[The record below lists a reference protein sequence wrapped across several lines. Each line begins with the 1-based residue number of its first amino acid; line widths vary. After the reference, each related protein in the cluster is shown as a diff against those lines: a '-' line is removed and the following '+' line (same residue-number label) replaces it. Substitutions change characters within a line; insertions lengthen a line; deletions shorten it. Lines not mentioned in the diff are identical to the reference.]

1 MTAATEIAQARDQVE
16 NAAWLNALARVG
28 LVAKGVSYALV
39 GVLAIKLAADSGG
52 KATSRQGALHTLAQH
67 SFGKFVLVVLAFG
80 FAAYAI
86 WRFAQAFFDKNNDG
100 DGAKG
105 LAKRAGYFGRG
116 AIYAGLTYSTIK
128 ILSGSAEQSQNQKAH
143 KTAATALSWPAGK
156 WIVGAAGLV
165 LIGVG
170 LWNGYRALEKKFLK
184 NWKTGKMGPT
194 AQRWG
199 TRSGVVGLSCADGGV
214 RPDRELRRQG
224 RLRLQPTGSDRPRR
238 RAAEAREPELRL
250 VAARNR
256 RRRTARLRRLLL
268 LRGALPRGLTQRS
281 R

>member
-1 MTAATEIAQARDQVE
+1 MTAATEISRARDQVE
-16 NAAWLNALARVG
+16 NASWLNALARVG
-28 LVAKGVSYALV
+28 LIAKGASYALV

-80 FAAYAI
+80 FAAYAV

-100 DGAKG
+100 EGAKG

-184 NWKTGKMGPT
+184 NWKTEKMGPT
-194 AQRWG
+194 ARRWG
-199 TRSGVVGLSCADGGV
+199 TRSGVVGLCARMVVFALIGSFVVKAAYDYNPREAIGLDGA
-214 RPDRELRRQG
+214 
-224 RLRLQPTGSDRPRR
+224 LQKLASQNYGSWLLGIV
-238 RAAEAREPELRL
+238 AAGLLAYAVFCFFEARYRE
-250 VAARNR
+250 V
-256 RRRTARLRRLLL
+256 
-268 LRGALPRGLTQRS
+268 
-281 R
+281 

>member
-1 MTAATEIAQARDQVE
+1 MTVATEIAQARDQVE

-80 FAAYAI
+80 FAAYAV

-105 LAKRAGYFGRG
+105 LAKRAGYLGRG

-170 LWNGYRALEKKFLK
+170 LWNGYRGLEKKFLK
-184 NWKTGKMGPT
+184 NWKTEKMGPT

-199 TRSGVVGLSCADGGV
+199 TRSGMVGLSARMVVFALIGIFVVKAAYDYNPREAIGLDGA
-214 RPDRELRRQG
+214 
-224 RLRLQPTGSDRPRR
+224 LQKLASQNYGSWLLGIV
-238 RAAEAREPELRL
+238 AAGLLAYAVFCFFEARYRE
-250 VAARNR
+250 V
-256 RRRTARLRRLLL
+256 
-268 LRGALPRGLTQRS
+268 
-281 R
+281 

>member
-1 MTAATEIAQARDQVE
+1 MNAATEISRARNQVE
-16 NAAWLNALARVG
+16 NASWLNALARVG

-143 KTAATALSWPAGK
+143 KTAATVLSWPAGK
-156 WIVGAAGLV
+156 WLVGAAGLA

-170 LWNGYRALEKKFLK
+170 LWNGYRAVEKKFLK
-184 NWKTGKMGPT
+184 NWKTEQMSPT

-199 TRSGVVGLSCADGGV
+199 TRSGVIGLPARMVVFTLIGIFVVKAAYDYNPNEAIGLDGA
-214 RPDRELRRQG
+214 
-224 RLRLQPTGSDRPRR
+224 LQKLASQSYGSWLLGIV
-238 RAAEAREPELRL
+238 AAGLLAYAVFCFFEARYRE
-250 VAARNR
+250 V
-256 RRRTARLRRLLL
+256 
-268 LRGALPRGLTQRS
+268 
-281 R
+281 

>member
-1 MTAATEIAQARDQVE
+1 MTAATEISRARDQVE
-16 NAAWLNALARVG
+16 NASWLNALARVG
-28 LVAKGVSYALV
+28 LIAKGVSYALV

-52 KATSRQGALHTLAQH
+52 KATSRQGALQTLAQH

-80 FAAYAI
+80 FAAYAV

-105 LAKRAGYFGRG
+105 VAKRAGYFGRG

-184 NWKTGKMGPT
+184 NWKTEKMGPT
-194 AQRWG
+194 ARRWG
-199 TRSGVVGLSCADGGV
+199 TRSGVVGLCARMVVFALIGGFVVKAAYDYNPREAIGLDGA
-214 RPDRELRRQG
+214 
-224 RLRLQPTGSDRPRR
+224 LQKLASQNYGSWLLGIV
-238 RAAEAREPELRL
+238 AAGLLAYAVFCFFEARYRE
-250 VAARNR
+250 V
-256 RRRTARLRRLLL
+256 
-268 LRGALPRGLTQRS
+268 
-281 R
+281 

>member
-1 MTAATEIAQARDQVE
+1 MTAATEISQARNQVE

-80 FAAYAI
+80 FAAYAV

-143 KTAATALSWPAGK
+143 KTAATVLSWPAGK

-170 LWNGYRALEKKFLK
+170 LWNGYRAHEKKFLK
-184 NWKTGKMGPT
+184 NWKTEKMGPT

-199 TRSGVVGLSCADGGV
+199 TRSGVVGLSARMVVFTLIGIFVVKAAYDYNPREAIGLDGA
-214 RPDRELRRQG
+214 
-224 RLRLQPTGSDRPRR
+224 LQKLASQSYGSWLLGIV
-238 RAAEAREPELRL
+238 AAGLLAYAVFCFFEARYRE
-250 VAARNR
+250 V
-256 RRRTARLRRLLL
+256 
-268 LRGALPRGLTQRS
+268 
-281 R
+281 

>member
-1 MTAATEIAQARDQVE
+1 MTAATEISRARNQVE
-16 NAAWLNALARVG
+16 NASWLNALARVG

-80 FAAYAI
+80 FAAYAV

-116 AIYAGLTYSTIK
+116 AIYASLTYSTIK

-143 KTAATALSWPAGK
+143 ETTATLLSWPAGK
-156 WIVGAAGLV
+156 WIVGAAGLA

-184 NWKTGKMGPT
+184 NWKTEQMSAA

-199 TRSGVVGLSCADGGV
+199 TRAGVVGLPARMVVFTLIGIFVVKAAYDYNPREAIGVDGA
-214 RPDRELRRQG
+214 
-224 RLRLQPTGSDRPRR
+224 LQKLASQSYGSWLLGIV
-238 RAAEAREPELRL
+238 AAGLLVYAVFCFFEARYRD
-250 VAARNR
+250 V
-256 RRRTARLRRLLL
+256 
-268 LRGALPRGLTQRS
+268 
-281 R
+281 

>member
-1 MTAATEIAQARDQVE
+1 MTAATEISRARDQVE

-80 FAAYAI
+80 FAAYAV

-105 LAKRAGYFGRG
+105 LAKRAAYFGRG

-128 ILSGSAEQSQNQKAH
+128 ILSGSAEQSQYQ
-143 KTAATALSWPAGK
+143 
-156 WIVGAAGLV
+156 
-165 LIGVG
+165 
-170 LWNGYRALEKKFLK
+170 
-184 NWKTGKMGPT
+184 
-194 AQRWG
+194 
-199 TRSGVVGLSCADGGV
+199 
-214 RPDRELRRQG
+214 
-224 RLRLQPTGSDRPRR
+224 
-238 RAAEAREPELRL
+238 
-250 VAARNR
+250 
-256 RRRTARLRRLLL
+256 
-268 LRGALPRGLTQRS
+268 
-281 R
+281 

>member
-16 NAAWLNALARVG
+16 NAAWLNVLARVG

-80 FAAYAI
+80 FAAYAV

-143 KTAATALSWPAGK
+143 KTAATVLSWPAGK

-184 NWKTGKMGPT
+184 NWKTEKMGPT

-199 TRSGVVGLSCADGGV
+199 TRSGMVGLSARMVVFALIGIFVVKAAYDYNPREAIGLDGA
-214 RPDRELRRQG
+214 
-224 RLRLQPTGSDRPRR
+224 LQKLASQSYGSWLLGIV
-238 RAAEAREPELRL
+238 AAGLLAYAVFCFFEARYRE
-250 VAARNR
+250 V
-256 RRRTARLRRLLL
+256 
-268 LRGALPRGLTQRS
+268 
-281 R
+281 

>member
-1 MTAATEIAQARDQVE
+1 MTAATEISQARNQVE

-80 FAAYAI
+80 FAAYAV

-143 KTAATALSWPAGK
+143 KTAATVLSWPAGK
-156 WIVGAAGLV
+156 WIVGAAGLA

-184 NWKTGKMGPT
+184 NWKTEKMGPT

-199 TRSGVVGLSCADGGV
+199 TRSGVVGLSARMVVFTLIGIFVVKAAYDYNPREAIGLDGA
-214 RPDRELRRQG
+214 
-224 RLRLQPTGSDRPRR
+224 LQKLASQSYGSWLLGIV
-238 RAAEAREPELRL
+238 AAGLLAYAVFCFFEARYRE
-250 VAARNR
+250 V
-256 RRRTARLRRLLL
+256 
-268 LRGALPRGLTQRS
+268 
-281 R
+281 

>member
-1 MTAATEIAQARDQVE
+1 MTAATEISRARDQVE
-16 NAAWLNALARVG
+16 NASWLNALARVG

-80 FAAYAI
+80 FAAYAV

-105 LAKRAGYFGRG
+105 LAKRVGYLGRG

-143 KTAATALSWPAGK
+143 KTAATVLSWPAGK
-156 WIVGAAGLV
+156 WLVGAAGLV

-184 NWKTGKMGPT
+184 NWKTEQMGPT

-199 TRSGVVGLSCADGGV
+199 TRSGVVGLCARMVVFALIGIFVVKAAYDYNPREAIGLDGA
-214 RPDRELRRQG
+214 
-224 RLRLQPTGSDRPRR
+224 LQKLASQSYGSWLLGIV
-238 RAAEAREPELRL
+238 AAGLLAYAVFCFFEARYRE
-250 VAARNR
+250 V
-256 RRRTARLRRLLL
+256 
-268 LRGALPRGLTQRS
+268 
-281 R
+281 

>member
-1 MTAATEIAQARDQVE
+1 MTAATEIARARDQVE

-80 FAAYAI
+80 FAAYAV
-86 WRFAQAFFDKNNDG
+86 WRFAQAFFDKNNEG

-143 KTAATALSWPAGK
+143 KTAATLLSWPAGK
-156 WIVGAAGLV
+156 WIVGGAGLV

-170 LWNGYRALEKKFLK
+170 LWNGYRALQKKFLK
-184 NWKTGKMGPT
+184 NWKTEKMGPT

-199 TRSGVVGLSCADGGV
+199 TRSGVVGLSARMVVFALIGIFVVKAAYDYNPREAIGLDGA
-214 RPDRELRRQG
+214 
-224 RLRLQPTGSDRPRR
+224 LQKLASQSYGSWLLGIV
-238 RAAEAREPELRL
+238 AAGLLAYAVFCFFEARYRE
-250 VAARNR
+250 V
-256 RRRTARLRRLLL
+256 
-268 LRGALPRGLTQRS
+268 
-281 R
+281 

>member
-1 MTAATEIAQARDQVE
+1 MNAATEISRARNQVE
-16 NAAWLNALARVG
+16 NASWLNALARVG

-52 KATSRQGALHTLAQH
+52 KATSRQGAMHTLAQH

-128 ILSGSAEQSQNQKAH
+128 ILSGSAEQSQNQKAQ
-143 KTAATALSWPAGK
+143 KTAATVLSWPAGK
-156 WIVGAAGLV
+156 WLVGAAGLV

-170 LWNGYRALEKKFLK
+170 LWNGYRAVEKKFLK
-184 NWKTGKMGPT
+184 NWKTEQMSPT

-199 TRSGVVGLSCADGGV
+199 TRSGVIGLPARMVVFTLIGIFVVKAAHDYNPSEAIGLDGA
-214 RPDRELRRQG
+214 
-224 RLRLQPTGSDRPRR
+224 LQKLASQSYGSWLLGIV
-238 RAAEAREPELRL
+238 AAGLLAYAVFCFFEARYRE
-250 VAARNR
+250 V
-256 RRRTARLRRLLL
+256 
-268 LRGALPRGLTQRS
+268 
-281 R
+281 

>member
-1 MTAATEIAQARDQVE
+1 MSTTIEIDQARQKVE

-28 LVAKGVSYALV
+28 LLAKGASYALV

-67 SFGKFVLVVLAFG
+67 SFGKLLLIALAFG
-80 FAAYAI
+80 FAAYAL

-128 ILSGSAEQSQNQKAH
+128 ILSGSAQQSQNQEAH
-143 KTAATALSWPAGK
+143 RTTSTALSWPAGR

-184 NWKTGKMGPT
+184 NWKTGGMSAT

-199 TRSGVVGLSCADGGV
+199 ARSGVVGLTARMVVFSLIGAFVVKAAYQYDPKEAIGLDGA
-214 RPDRELRRQG
+214 
-224 RLRLQPTGSDRPRR
+224 LQKLAAQSYGSWLLGLV
-238 RAAEAREPELRL
+238 AVGLLAYAVFCFFEARYRE
-250 VAARNR
+250 V
-256 RRRTARLRRLLL
+256 
-268 LRGALPRGLTQRS
+268 
-281 R
+281 

>member
-1 MTAATEIAQARDQVE
+1 MNAATEISRARNQVE
-16 NAAWLNALARVG
+16 NASWLNALARVG

-143 KTAATALSWPAGK
+143 KTAATVLSWPAGK
-156 WIVGAAGLV
+156 WLVGAAGLV

-170 LWNGYRALEKKFLK
+170 VWNGYRAVEKKFLK
-184 NWKTGKMGPT
+184 NWKTEQMSPT

-199 TRSGVVGLSCADGGV
+199 TRSGVIGLPARMVVFTLIGIFVVKAAHDYNPSEAIGLDGA
-214 RPDRELRRQG
+214 
-224 RLRLQPTGSDRPRR
+224 LQKLASQSYGSWLLGIV
-238 RAAEAREPELRL
+238 AAGLLAYAVFCFFEARYRE
-250 VAARNR
+250 V
-256 RRRTARLRRLLL
+256 
-268 LRGALPRGLTQRS
+268 
-281 R
+281 

>member
-1 MTAATEIAQARDQVE
+1 MNAATEISRARNQVE
-16 NAAWLNALARVG
+16 NASWLNALARVG

-143 KTAATALSWPAGK
+143 KTAATVLSWPAGK
-156 WIVGAAGLV
+156 WLVGAAGLV

-170 LWNGYRALEKKFLK
+170 LWNGYRAVEKKFLK
-184 NWKTGKMGPT
+184 NWKTEQMSPT

-199 TRSGVVGLSCADGGV
+199 TRSGVIGLPARMVVFTLIGIFVVKAAYDYNPREAIGLDGA
-214 RPDRELRRQG
+214 
-224 RLRLQPTGSDRPRR
+224 LQKLASQSYGSWLLGIV
-238 RAAEAREPELRL
+238 AAGLLAYAVFCFFEARYRE
-250 VAARNR
+250 V
-256 RRRTARLRRLLL
+256 
-268 LRGALPRGLTQRS
+268 
-281 R
+281 

>member
-1 MTAATEIAQARDQVE
+1 M
-16 NAAWLNALARVG
+16 NAALAPGRARVG

-80 FAAYAI
+80 FAAYAV

-143 KTAATALSWPAGK
+143 KTAATVLSWPAGK

-170 LWNGYRALEKKFLK
+170 LWNGYRGLEKKFLK
-184 NWKTGKMGPT
+184 NWKTEKMGPT

-199 TRSGVVGLSCADGGV
+199 TRSGVVGLSARMVVFALIGIFVVKAAYDYNPREAIGLDGA
-214 RPDRELRRQG
+214 
-224 RLRLQPTGSDRPRR
+224 LQKLASQSYGSWLLGIV
-238 RAAEAREPELRL
+238 AAGLLAYAVFCFFEARYRE
-250 VAARNR
+250 V
-256 RRRTARLRRLLL
+256 
-268 LRGALPRGLTQRS
+268 
-281 R
+281 

>member
-80 FAAYAI
+80 FAAYAV
-86 WRFAQAFFDKNNDG
+86 WRFAQAFFDKNNEG

-143 KTAATALSWPAGK
+143 KTAATVLSWPAGK

-184 NWKTGKMGPT
+184 NWKTEKMGPT

-199 TRSGVVGLSCADGGV
+199 TRSGVVGLSARMVVFALIGIFVVKAAYDYNPREAIGLDGA
-214 RPDRELRRQG
+214 
-224 RLRLQPTGSDRPRR
+224 LQKLASQSYGSWLLGIV
-238 RAAEAREPELRL
+238 AAGLLAYAVFCFFEARYRE
-250 VAARNR
+250 V
-256 RRRTARLRRLLL
+256 
-268 LRGALPRGLTQRS
+268 
-281 R
+281 

>member
-1 MTAATEIAQARDQVE
+1 MTAATEISQARNQVE

-80 FAAYAI
+80 FAAYAV

-143 KTAATALSWPAGK
+143 KTAATVLSWPAGK

-184 NWKTGKMGPT
+184 NWKTEKMGPT

-199 TRSGVVGLSCADGGV
+199 TRSGVIGLPARMVVFTLIGIFVVKAAYDYNPREAIGLDGA
-214 RPDRELRRQG
+214 
-224 RLRLQPTGSDRPRR
+224 LQKLASQSYGSWLLGIV
-238 RAAEAREPELRL
+238 AAGLLAYAVFCFFEARYRE
-250 VAARNR
+250 V
-256 RRRTARLRRLLL
+256 
-268 LRGALPRGLTQRS
+268 
-281 R
+281 

>member
-1 MTAATEIAQARDQVE
+1 MTAATEISRARDQVE
-16 NAAWLNALARVG
+16 NASWLNALARVG

-39 GVLAIKLAADSGG
+39 GVLAIKLAVDSGG
-52 KATSRQGALHTLAQH
+52 EATSRQGALHTLAQH
-67 SFGKFVLVVLAFG
+67 SFGKFVLIGLAFG
-80 FAAYAI
+80 FAAYAV

-105 LAKRAGYFGRG
+105 LAKRAGYFGSG

-143 KTAATALSWPAGK
+143 KTAATVLSWPAGK

-184 NWKTGKMGPT
+184 NWKTEQMGAT

-199 TRSGVVGLSCADGGV
+199 TRSGVVGLSARMVVFALIGVFVVKAADDYN
-214 RPDRELRRQG
+214 PREAIGLDG
-224 RLRLQPTGSDRPRR
+224 ALQKLASQSYGSW
-238 RAAEAREPELRL
+238 LLGL
-250 VAARNR
+250 VAAGLLAYAVFCFFE
-256 RRRTARLRRLLL
+256 ARYREV
-268 LRGALPRGLTQRS
+268 
-281 R
+281 

>member
-1 MTAATEIAQARDQVE
+1 MNAATEISRARNQVE
-16 NAAWLNALARVG
+16 NASWLNALARVG

-80 FAAYAI
+80 FAAYAV
-86 WRFAQAFFDKNNDG
+86 WRFAQALFDKNNDG

-143 KTAATALSWPAGK
+143 KTAATVLSWPAGK
-156 WIVGAAGLV
+156 WLVGAAGLV

-170 LWNGYRALEKKFLK
+170 LWNGYRAVEKKFLK
-184 NWKTGKMGPT
+184 NWKTEQMSPT

-199 TRSGVVGLSCADGGV
+199 TRSGVIGLPARMVVFTLIGIFVVKAAHDYNPSEAIGLDGA
-214 RPDRELRRQG
+214 
-224 RLRLQPTGSDRPRR
+224 LQKLASQSYGSWLLGIV
-238 RAAEAREPELRL
+238 AAGLLAYAVFCFFEARYRE
-250 VAARNR
+250 V
-256 RRRTARLRRLLL
+256 
-268 LRGALPRGLTQRS
+268 
-281 R
+281 

>member
-1 MTAATEIAQARDQVE
+1 VTAATEIGRARQQVE

-39 GVLAIKLAADSGG
+39 GVLAIKLAVDSGG

-67 SFGKFVLVVLAFG
+67 SFGKFLLIVLAFG

-116 AIYAGLTYSTIK
+116 AIYAGLTYSTSK
-128 ILSGSAEQSQNQKAH
+128 IISGSAEQSQNQKAH
-143 KTAATALSWPAGK
+143 KTAATVLSWPAGK

-184 NWKTGKMGPT
+184 NWKTEKMSPT

-199 TRSGVVGLSCADGGV
+199 TRSGVVGLSARMVVFTLIGIFVVKAAHDYNPREAIGLDGA
-214 RPDRELRRQG
+214 
-224 RLRLQPTGSDRPRR
+224 LQKLASQSYGSWLLGIV
-238 RAAEAREPELRL
+238 AAGLLAYAVFCFFEARYRE
-250 VAARNR
+250 V
-256 RRRTARLRRLLL
+256 
-268 LRGALPRGLTQRS
+268 
-281 R
+281 

>member
-1 MTAATEIAQARDQVE
+1 MNAATEISRARNQVE
-16 NAAWLNALARVG
+16 NASWLNALARVG

-143 KTAATALSWPAGK
+143 KTAATVLSWPAGK
-156 WIVGAAGLV
+156 WLVGAAGLV

-170 LWNGYRALEKKFLK
+170 LWNGYRAVEKKFLK
-184 NWKTGKMGPT
+184 NWKTEQMSPT

-199 TRSGVVGLSCADGGV
+199 TRSGVIGLPARMVVFTLIGIFVVKAAYDYNPNEAIGLDGA
-214 RPDRELRRQG
+214 
-224 RLRLQPTGSDRPRR
+224 LQKLASQSYGSWLLGIV
-238 RAAEAREPELRL
+238 AAGLLAYAVFCFFEARYRE
-250 VAARNR
+250 V
-256 RRRTARLRRLLL
+256 
-268 LRGALPRGLTQRS
+268 
-281 R
+281 

>member
-1 MTAATEIAQARDQVE
+1 MTAATEISRARDQVE
-16 NAAWLNALARVG
+16 NASWLNALARVG

-80 FAAYAI
+80 FAAYAV

-105 LAKRAGYFGRG
+105 LAKRVGYLGRG

-143 KTAATALSWPAGK
+143 KTAATVLSWPAGK
-156 WIVGAAGLV
+156 WLVGAAGLV

-170 LWNGYRALEKKFLK
+170 LWNGYRAVEKKFLK
-184 NWKTGKMGPT
+184 NWKTEQMSPT

-199 TRSGVVGLSCADGGV
+199 TRSGVIGLPARMVVFTLIGIFVVKAAHDYNPSEAIGLDGA
-214 RPDRELRRQG
+214 
-224 RLRLQPTGSDRPRR
+224 LQKLASQSYGSWLLGIV
-238 RAAEAREPELRL
+238 AAGLLAYAVFCFFEARYRE
-250 VAARNR
+250 V
-256 RRRTARLRRLLL
+256 
-268 LRGALPRGLTQRS
+268 
-281 R
+281 

>member
-1 MTAATEIAQARDQVE
+1 MNAATEISRARNQVE
-16 NAAWLNALARVG
+16 NASWLNALARVG

-143 KTAATALSWPAGK
+143 ETTATLLSWPAGK
-156 WIVGAAGLV
+156 WIVGAAGLA

-184 NWKTGKMGPT
+184 NWRTEQMSAA

-199 TRSGVVGLSCADGGV
+199 TRAGVVGLPARMVVFTLIGIFVVKAAYDYNPREAIGVDGA
-214 RPDRELRRQG
+214 
-224 RLRLQPTGSDRPRR
+224 LQKLASQSYGSWLLGIV
-238 RAAEAREPELRL
+238 AAGLLAYAVFCFFEARYRE
-250 VAARNR
+250 V
-256 RRRTARLRRLLL
+256 
-268 LRGALPRGLTQRS
+268 
-281 R
+281 

>member
-80 FAAYAI
+80 FAAYAV
-86 WRFAQAFFDKNNDG
+86 WRFAQAFFDKNNEG

-143 KTAATALSWPAGK
+143 KTAATVLSWPAGK

-170 LWNGYRALEKKFLK
+170 IWNGYRGLEKKFLK
-184 NWKTGKMGPT
+184 NWKTEKMGPT

-199 TRSGVVGLSCADGGV
+199 TRSGVVGLSARMVVFALIGIFVVKAAYDYNPREAIGLDGA
-214 RPDRELRRQG
+214 
-224 RLRLQPTGSDRPRR
+224 LQKLASQSYGSWLLGIV
-238 RAAEAREPELRL
+238 AAGLLAYAVFCFFEARYRE
-250 VAARNR
+250 V
-256 RRRTARLRRLLL
+256 
-268 LRGALPRGLTQRS
+268 
-281 R
+281 

>member
-1 MTAATEIAQARDQVE
+1 MNAATEISRARNQVE
-16 NAAWLNALARVG
+16 NASWLNALARVG

-67 SFGKFVLVVLAFG
+67 SFGKFVLVVLALG

-105 LAKRAGYFGRG
+105 LAKRAGYLGRG
-116 AIYAGLTYSTIK
+116 AIYAGLTYSTVK

-143 KTAATALSWPAGK
+143 KTAATVLSWPAGK
-156 WIVGAAGLV
+156 WLVGVAGLV

-170 LWNGYRALEKKFLK
+170 LWNGYRAVEKKFLK
-184 NWKTGKMGPT
+184 NWKTEQMSPT

-199 TRSGVVGLSCADGGV
+199 TRSGVIGLPARMVVFILIGIFVVKAAYDYDPNEAIGLDGA
-214 RPDRELRRQG
+214 
-224 RLRLQPTGSDRPRR
+224 LQKLASQSYGSWLLGIV
-238 RAAEAREPELRL
+238 AAGLLAYAVFCFFEARYRE
-250 VAARNR
+250 V
-256 RRRTARLRRLLL
+256 
-268 LRGALPRGLTQRS
+268 
-281 R
+281 

>member
-1 MTAATEIAQARDQVE
+1 MNAATEISRARNQVE
-16 NAAWLNALARVG
+16 NASWLNALARVG

-143 KTAATALSWPAGK
+143 KTAATVLSWPAGK

-170 LWNGYRALEKKFLK
+170 LWNGYRAVEKKFLK
-184 NWKTGKMGPT
+184 NWKTEQMSPT

-199 TRSGVVGLSCADGGV
+199 TRSGVIGLPARMVVFTLIGIFVVKAAHDYNPSEAIGLDGA
-214 RPDRELRRQG
+214 
-224 RLRLQPTGSDRPRR
+224 LQKLASQSYGSWLLGIV
-238 RAAEAREPELRL
+238 AAGLLAYAVFCFFEARYRE
-250 VAARNR
+250 V
-256 RRRTARLRRLLL
+256 
-268 LRGALPRGLTQRS
+268 
-281 R
+281 

>member
-1 MTAATEIAQARDQVE
+1 VTAATDIARARDQVE

-80 FAAYAI
+80 FAAYAV
-86 WRFAQAFFDKNNDG
+86 WRFAQAFFDKSNEG

-143 KTAATALSWPAGK
+143 KTAATLLSWPAGK

-184 NWKTGKMGPT
+184 NWKAEQMS
-194 AQRWG
+194 ASALRWG
-199 TRSGVVGLSCADGGV
+199 TRSGVVGLSARMVVFALIGIFVVKAAYDYNPREAIGLDGA
-214 RPDRELRRQG
+214 
-224 RLRLQPTGSDRPRR
+224 LQKLASQSYGSWLLGIV
-238 RAAEAREPELRL
+238 AAGLLAYAVFCFFEARYRE
-250 VAARNR
+250 V
-256 RRRTARLRRLLL
+256 
-268 LRGALPRGLTQRS
+268 
-281 R
+281 

>member
-1 MTAATEIAQARDQVE
+1 MNAATEISRARNQVE
-16 NAAWLNALARVG
+16 NASWLNALARVG

-143 KTAATALSWPAGK
+143 KTAATVLSWPAGK
-156 WIVGAAGLV
+156 WLVGAAGLA

-170 LWNGYRALEKKFLK
+170 LWNGYRAVEKKFLK
-184 NWKTGKMGPT
+184 NWKTEQMSPT

-199 TRSGVVGLSCADGGV
+199 TRSGVIGLPARMVVFTLIGIFVVKAAHDYNPSEAIGLDGA
-214 RPDRELRRQG
+214 
-224 RLRLQPTGSDRPRR
+224 LQKLASQSYGSWLLGIV
-238 RAAEAREPELRL
+238 AAGLLAYAVFCFFEARYRE
-250 VAARNR
+250 V
-256 RRRTARLRRLLL
+256 
-268 LRGALPRGLTQRS
+268 
-281 R
+281 

>member
-1 MTAATEIAQARDQVE
+1 VTAATEIAQARDHVE

-39 GVLAIKLAADSGG
+39 GALALKLAADSGG

-128 ILSGSAEQSQNQKAH
+128 IISGSAEQSQNQKAH
-143 KTAATALSWPAGK
+143 KTAATVLSWPAGK
-156 WIVGAAGLV
+156 WIVGAAGLA

-184 NWKTGKMGPT
+184 NWKTEQMSAS

-199 TRSGVVGLSCADGGV
+199 TRSGVVGLSARMVVFALIGIFVVKAAHDYNPREAIGLDGA
-214 RPDRELRRQG
+214 
-224 RLRLQPTGSDRPRR
+224 LQKLASQSYGSWLLGIV
-238 RAAEAREPELRL
+238 AAGLLAYAVFCFFEARYRE
-250 VAARNR
+250 V
-256 RRRTARLRRLLL
+256 
-268 LRGALPRGLTQRS
+268 
-281 R
+281 

>member
-1 MTAATEIAQARDQVE
+1 MTAATEIARARDQVE

-39 GVLAIKLAADSGG
+39 GILAIKLAADSGG

-67 SFGKFVLVVLAFG
+67 SFGKFVLVALAFG
-80 FAAYAI
+80 FAAYAV

-143 KTAATALSWPAGK
+143 KTAATVLSWPAGK

-184 NWKTGKMGPT
+184 NWKTEQMSAS

-199 TRSGVVGLSCADGGV
+199 TRAGVVGLSARMVVFALIGIFVVKAAYDYNPREAIGLDGA
-214 RPDRELRRQG
+214 LQKLASQG
-224 RLRLQPTGSDRPRR
+224 YGSWLLGIV
-238 RAAEAREPELRL
+238 AAGLLAYAVFCFFEARYRE
-250 VAARNR
+250 V
-256 RRRTARLRRLLL
+256 
-268 LRGALPRGLTQRS
+268 
-281 R
+281 